1 MKEPRKVLKT
11 LLISEKSLMSR
22 EKYNEYVFEVDRE
35 ANKID
40 IKYAVERLY
49 NVKVEKV
56 MTLNNP
62 GKERRMGRHRPG
74 FTPEWKKAIV
84 KLANDNKITEFENI

>member
-1 MKEPRKVLKT
+1 MKDPRQVLKT
-11 LLISEKSLMSR
+11 LLISEKSLAVR
-22 EKYNEYVFEVDRE
+22 AKFNDYVFEVARD

-40 IKYAVERLY
+40 VKLAVEKLY
-49 NVKVEKV
+49 NVKVVKV

-62 GKERRMGRHRPG
+62 GKERRMGRYHPG

-84 KLANDNKITEFENI
+84 KLAKDQKINEFENI